1 MSRLE
6 LEIKDFERLQT
17 AMKEFQGDT
26 EETINDVLH
35 NEASPLI
42 QESIKNLI
50 PVSGRKWK
58 GKTPPAKTS
67 KSLTD
72 EKGNL
77 AITVKTTKKYQ
88 YLYFPDDGTNTE
100 RHAGNKQFFKRGA
113 EATQSEIVDR
123 CVGRLVNNFENA
135 L

>member
-1 MSRLE
+1 MSKLTLDWE
-6 LEIKDFERLQT
+6 DLDRLQQ
-17 AMKEFQGDT
+17 AMKDFQGDT

-42 QESIKNLI
+42 QESIKRLI
-50 PVSGRKWK
+50 PVSGRTWN

-72 EKGNL
+72 QKGNL
-77 AITVKTTKKYQ
+77 SITVKTTKKYQ
-88 YLYFPDDGTNTE
+88 YLYFPDDGTNTR
-100 RHAGNKQFFKRGA
+100 RHAGNQQFFKRGA
-113 EATQSEIVDR
+113 EAKKGDIVDR
-123 CVGRLVNNFENA
+123 CVGRLKNNFEKA

>member
-50 PVSGRKWK
+50 PESRRTWK
-58 GKTPPAKTS
+58 GKGGPAKTS
-67 KSLTD
+67 KSLID

-88 YLYFPDDGTNTE
+88 YLYFPDDGSNTQ

-113 EATQSEIVDR
+113 EAKQSEIVDR
-123 CVGRLVNNFENA
+123 CVGRLVNNFEKA

>member
-1 MSRLE
+1 MSRLTLDWE
-6 LEIKDFERLQT
+6 DLDRLQQSMKDF
-17 AMKEFQGDT
+17 QGNT
-26 EETINDVLH
+26 EEAINEVLH

-42 QESIKNLI
+42 QESIKHLM
-50 PVSGRKWK
+50 PVSGRAWK

-88 YLYFPDDGTNTE
+88 YLYFPNDGSNTR
-100 RHAGNKQFFKRGA
+100 RHAGNQQFFERGA
-113 EATQSEIVDR
+113 EAKRSEIVDR
-123 CVGRLVNNFENA
+123 CVGRLVNNFEKA

>member
-100 RHAGNKQFFKRGA
+100 RHAGNKQFFKHA
-113 EATQSEIVDR
+113 
-123 CVGRLVNNFENA
+123 
-135 L
+135 